1 MYQKDVKASNENMIF
16 HTIYTLNT
24 SFTIPELSKIVGMTF
39 PTVKRIV
46 DDFIDKNIL
55 TEWKLSSGSI
65 GRRAV
70 EYKYNPDFCNLVG
83 LSIENKNIRI
93 ILMNSKAKI
102 IASEYYPIDDEDIAK
117 LILKNIKTFLKK

>member
-1 MYQKDVKASNENMIF
+1 MYQKDVKGASNENMIF

-24 SFTIPELSKIVGMTF
+24 SFTIPELSIVGMTF

-70 EYKYNPDFCNLVG
+70 EYKYN
-83 LSIENKNIRI
+83 
-93 ILMNSKAKI
+93 
-102 IASEYYPIDDEDIAK
+102 
-117 LILKNIKTFLKK
+117 